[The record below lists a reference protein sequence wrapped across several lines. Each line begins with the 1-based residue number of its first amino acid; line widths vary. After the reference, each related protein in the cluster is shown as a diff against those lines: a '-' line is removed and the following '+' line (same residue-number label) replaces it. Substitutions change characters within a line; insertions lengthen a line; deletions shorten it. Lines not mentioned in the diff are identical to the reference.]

1 MTSVPGTGFDG
12 KQKYY
17 SDYRLDYPDEVIE
30 YVVDRFGLTKDST
43 VLDLGCGTGRI
54 GLKMSRHVSEVVAAD
69 PDAGMLEQGRQAA
82 ASRDVENIE
91 WKQAT
96 GSEVHHL
103 DRKFDVV
110 TVGRAFHR
118 MDTERVLTN
127 IKEVLRD
134 GGGLSVLTSTEWF
147 KRGTE
152 PWQDKV
158 HKVVQRRFDD
168 VPDRTGPVNYDTSRT
183 ETLKGYGFQ
192 NVEKKEFVETK
203 RFSVEEVAGYVLSLS
218 FAPVSD
224 EDERRSLTEELKE
237 ELGFTNRLSQEIE
250 FSVVSGMAP
259 D

>member
-1 MTSVPGTGFDG
+1 VSNTDFEG

-17 SDYRLDYPDEVIE
+17 SDYRLDYPNRLIGH
-30 YVVDRFGLTKDST
+30 VVDRFGLTKDST

-54 GLKMSRHVSEVVAAD
+54 GLEISQHVGEVVAAD

-82 ASRDVENIE
+82 DSQGIENIE

-96 GSEVHHL
+96 GSEIHHL

-118 MDTERVLTN
+118 MDTEHGLGN
-127 IKEVLRD
+127 IKEVLKG

-158 HKVVQRRFDD
+158 HEVVQQRFDD
-168 VPDRTGPVNYDTSRT
+168 VPDQTGPISYDTTRT
-183 ETLKGYGFQ
+183 ETLKSYRFQ
-192 NVEKKEFVETK
+192 KVEKKKFLETK
-203 RFSVEEVAGYVLSLS
+203 QFSVENAAGYVLSLS
-218 FAPVSD
+218 FALASG
-224 EDERRSLTEELKE
+224 EDERRSLAEELKE
-237 ELGFTNRLSQEIE
+237 ALWSTDQLSQEIE
-250 FSVVSGMAP
+250 FSVVSGVAP

>member
-1 MTSVPGTGFDG
+1 MDSVPGTGFDG

-54 GLKMSRHVSEVVAAD
+54 GLKMSRHVGEVVAAD

-82 ASRDVENIE
+82 DSQGIKNIE
-91 WKQAT
+91 WKQAA
-96 GSEVHHL
+96 GSEIHNL

-110 TVGRAFHR
+110 TMGRAFHR
-118 MDTERVLTN
+118 MDTEQGLSN
-127 IKEVLRD
+127 IKEVLKG

-158 HKVVQRRFDD
+158 HEVVQRRLDD
-168 VPDRTGPVNYDTSRT
+168 VPDRTGPISYDTTRT
-183 ETLKGYGFQ
+183 ETLKSYGFQ
-192 NVEKKEFVETK
+192 KVEKKEFVETK
-203 RFSVEEVAGYVLSLS
+203 QFSVEDAAGYVLSLS
-218 FAPVSD
+218 FAPASS
-224 EDERRSLTEELKE
+224 EDERRSLAEELKE
-237 ELGFTNRLSQEIE
+237 ELGSTDQLSQEIE
-250 FSVVSGMAP
+250 FSVVSGVAP